1 MQSYFS
7 YSININCPIP
17 IWHLCICAIDI
28 QTHNT
33 CIHPSLLLKMLPQ
46 SKGTSQSILSIA
58 QCCWVFSSYFWK
70 YFWKKTTGRR
80 QELNLGGER
89 VCIGGTPTTDRSRH
103 HKTQET
109 TAVILIFVRWT
120 GFLCWSTNILVH
132 ISLSQYLTTMI
143 TYYAPVWKA
152 VLRWWAE
159 WLLHMWPGRV
169 NSMVSITRW
178 WAPNWKSRELIQVL
192 CSPP

>member
-70 YFWKKTTGRR
+70 YFWKKTTGAESWRGESVHRRDTHDR
-80 QELNLGGER
+80 QEQ
-89 VCIGGTPTTDRSRH
+89 TPQDTGNDCCDTDLRKMNRLSVLK
-103 HKTQET
+103 HKHLSPYLTIT
-109 TAVILIFVRWT
+109 VFNYYD
-120 GFLCWSTNILVH
+120 NILR
-132 ISLSQYLTTMI
+132 SCLEGST
-143 TYYAPVWKA
+143 
-152 VLRWWAE
+152 
-159 WLLHMWPGRV
+159 
-169 NSMVSITRW
+169 
-178 WAPNWKSRELIQVL
+178 
-192 CSPP
+192 